1 MALSDPGFLLLFAG
15 IFAVWHLMGRFGAGR
30 WRWLAL
36 LASNLLFYALGATPT
51 LWYSLAAATLAAFA
65 AALAMDATENK
76 ALRRLALA
84 AGLAVMLGF
93 LIAFKYLGFFTG
105 GLLEI
110 GLAQP
115 IGISFYT
122 LQTTGYLIDVYR
134 GRIRAERHLGYFAA
148 SVSFFAILTSGPIT
162 RPERLTAQ
170 LREASQRR
178 DFDLEN
184 TSRGLVCFLFGLFEK
199 RALAD
204 LLASLCG
211 VVASE
216 PGTVLDTSLLIGCV
230 LYSLNIYFDFAGY
243 SNMAL
248 GLGRMLGI
256 ELEQNFRRPY
266 FALTVRDFWSRWH
279 LSLSHWLRDYVYI
292 PLGGSRC
299 SKAKHLRNLL
309 ITFLLSGLWHG
320 ASWTFVCWGL
330 WHGLF
335 LCFET
340 LWGKQ
345 ADGLQRRLDHTAAG
359 VLLGAARTLYT
370 LVVAMM
376 GWIFFRANSL
386 ADVQYIFANLLKG
399 INPLRLAEYAAPA
412 GMGGLQL
419 AVAGLLI
426 GALAVWDG
434 ISRYR
439 QPALSLLCRARPAVR
454 YLFYWALGVSIL
466 LALMLRPF
474 GAAADFIYFQ
484 F

>member
-178 DFDLEN
+178 DFNLEN

-216 PGTVLDTSLLIGCV
+216 PGTVLDTSLLIGCL

-266 FALTVRDFWSRWH
+266 FALTARDFWSRWH

-292 PLGGSRC
+292 PLGGSRRGT
-299 SKAKHLRNLL
+299 ARTLINLML
-309 ITFLLSGLWHG
+309 TFLVSGLWHG
-320 ASWTFVCWGL
+320 AGVCFLIWGALHGLYQVVGRLTGPARERAWRRLGVSQQNPLLRLWKMAFTFALVTFAWLFFHVGTAGGDAATAFEIIRRIFSGFTLSPRAWLDGCALLELHPEEAIRLAGLLAAAFGLDFLGRRSSPEDWILARPAPVRTIICWGL
-330 WHGLF
+330 V
-335 LCFET
+335 
-340 LWGKQ
+340 
-345 ADGLQRRLDHTAAG
+345 AA
-359 VLLGAARTLYT
+359 VLL
-370 LVVAMM
+370 
-376 GWIFFRANSL
+376 
-386 ADVQYIFANLLKG
+386 
-399 INPLRLAEYAAPA
+399 
-412 GMGGLQL
+412 
-419 AVAGLLI
+419 
-426 GALAVWDG
+426 
-434 ISRYR
+434 
-439 QPALSLLCRARPAVR
+439 
-454 YLFYWALGVSIL
+454 LGRESQN
-466 LALMLRPF
+466 
-474 GAAADFIYFQ
+474 FIYFA